1 MAEATTIIT
10 PIPNRTEETLSSSAE
25 ATTTMTITSINP
37 VIDSDVSVIQNEMS
51 IETTLSMKEEEE
63 SSSSS
68 SSSSSTDC
76 STTNVTEPPKDDQES
91 SPRALQHL
99 VLAAASDLLDVSPRS
114 MLMETPT
121 SQVGTPYSERKAN
134 ENATTS
140 ETPEAKEDNSK
151 PKGILRKPKYTVT
164 VPIVIDGTGDVSPT
178 TGNTI
183 YNNNHYRKNRNDF
196 DFDFSEIDRMVDNEN
211 DDFYSIENSGN
222 TTLLSMLWSLVVLP
236 VILLGYGGL
245 PYLVLAC
252 LVWTL
257 IFVARWFRRFLV
269 EEFSMRRNG
278 GLLDSNGMPIPPSVE
293 SPFHSKSLAAA
304 SGTTNLS
311 GILSSISPIA
321 GARSTKVRFEQGIKF
336 PERKL
341 LRQPIPRIQKPKAKP
356 RNNHKKPTSLFF
368 GSPEEETHSEGD
380 TWSLDS
386 LMVLRNYMKN
396 DNNNNN
402 GVDPTPI
409 SVMAPP
415 PPYPPTLSE
424 EEEAALQEKATTPT
438 YDGHSSG
445 DDADDEKDELP
456 ELFSSSS
463 DRCRRD
469 SFFPQEVIEE
479 EDTAY
484 ESRYGHTAS
493 IQLDD
498 DDENDEQP
506 IDDYFHEGLFGK
518 SDSSSP
524 TTSRNRRY
532 RRRKP
537 RDSLCFTFA
546 KKTVVPEGPSIPQCP
561 SDELEYLAEKIQEK
575 FEQAIVIEA
584 SSFEPT
590 TEQGSPQAL
599 SPVAF
604 HEAEGETQD
613 ESVEHEDDA
622 DATTTSL
629 TTGSWDS
636 EDASQP
642 LQELS
647 PIIAIDDEN
656 AEEEHT
662 DVSSLLA
669 EEDLSDNDDTPDLD
683 DDMKAAFR
691 ETEELL
697 SSFVESENIV
707 SHLCLISDEEDES
720 ITNDTIEE
728 VCSFDELEEPVAEEL
743 SIVNDLKILVDNAA
757 PKPINAELLSAD
769 KLVVAASVNVT
780 EQTEPEETSL
790 GTEDEP
796 EEESLPLNEEANA
809 CSNNETLQSPALSTY
824 YAEEDLVMDEEHFS
838 TIIDEV
844 LQKNDSKELP
854 ILQENVLASD
864 DDFPDFNVMQEI
876 SFDEE
881 SDDVECILS
890 PHAFKFDDEEPMF
903 RDRDPMAHFTFA
915 KTGITNFDE
924 NDKSTSNDLIVHE
937 VHTTPSNLQIE
948 MTVSDVDVECTL
960 SPLASE
966 DTDTNSSESDSDSE
980 DEFLVPTPP
989 KSPENKE
996 NLEKNQGFGT
1006 QKDKFFVDT
1015 STPAKGLEDMN
1026 LPWSPA
1032 FPRTVLSPTNQRPT
1046 RS

>member
-1 MAEATTIIT
+1 
-10 PIPNRTEETLSSSAE
+10 
-25 ATTTMTITSINP
+25 
-37 VIDSDVSVIQNEMS
+37 
-51 IETTLSMKEEEE
+51 
-63 SSSSS
+63 
-68 SSSSSTDC
+68 
-76 STTNVTEPPKDDQES
+76 
-91 SPRALQHL
+91 
-99 VLAAASDLLDVSPRS
+99 
-114 MLMETPT
+114 
-121 SQVGTPYSERKAN
+121 
-134 ENATTS
+134 
-140 ETPEAKEDNSK
+140 
-151 PKGILRKPKYTVT
+151 
-164 VPIVIDGTGDVSPT
+164 
-178 TGNTI
+178 
-183 YNNNHYRKNRNDF
+183 
-196 DFDFSEIDRMVDNEN
+196 
-211 DDFYSIENSGN
+211 
-222 TTLLSMLWSLVVLP
+222 
-236 VILLGYGGL
+236 
-245 PYLVLAC
+245 
-252 LVWTL
+252 
-257 IFVARWFRRFLV
+257 
-269 EEFSMRRNG
+269 MRRNG
-278 GLLDSNGMPIPPSVE
+278 GLLDSNAMTIPPSVE

-356 RNNHKKPTSLFF
+356 RNSHKKPTSLFF
-368 GSPEEETHSEGD
+368 GSPEEETYSEGD

-386 LMVLRNYMKN
+386 LIVLRNYMKN
-396 DNNNNN
+396 DSSNNN

-415 PPYPPTLSE
+415 PPYPPTLSK

-438 YDGHSSG
+438 DDGHSSG
-445 DDADDEKDELP
+445 DDADDENDEVQ
-456 ELFSSSS
+456 ELLSSSS
-463 DRCRRD
+463 NRRRRD
-469 SFFPQEVIEE
+469 SFFPQEVVEE

-493 IQLDD
+493 IQLDDD

-524 TTSRNRRY
+524 STSRNRRY

-590 TEQGSPQAL
+590 TEEDSPQAL
-599 SPVAF
+599 PPLTS
-604 HEAEGETQD
+604 HDIEGETQD
-613 ESVEHEDDA
+613 ESVEHEHDA

-629 TTGSWDS
+629 TTGSWDN
-636 EDASQP
+636 EDAFQP

-647 PIIAIDDEN
+647 PIIAVDDEN

-662 DVSSLLA
+662 DVSSPLVA
-669 EEDLSDNDDTPDLD
+669 EDLSDDDDMSDLD
-683 DDMKAAFR
+683 DDIKAAFR

-707 SHLCLISDEEDES
+707 SHLCFISDEEDAA
-720 ITNDTIEE
+720 ITNDAIEQE
-728 VCSFDELEEPVAEEL
+728 RSFDELDESVGDQL
-743 SIVNDLKILVDNAA
+743 SIVNDSKIFVDDAA
-757 PKPINAELLSAD
+757 PKPINVDLLSAD
-769 KLVVAASVNVT
+769 KLVIAASDNV
-780 EQTEPEETSL
+780 

-796 EEESLPLNEEANA
+796 GPECLPLNEEANA
-809 CSNNETLQSPALSTY
+809 FSNIETLQSPALSTY
-824 YAEEDLVMDEEHFS
+824 YAEDDLIMDEEHFS
-838 TIIDEV
+838 TIIDEAF
-844 LQKNDSKELP
+844 QKSDSEELP
-854 ILQENVLASD
+854 ILKENVLASD
-864 DDFPDFNVMQEI
+864 DDFPGFNVMQEI
-876 SFDEE
+876 SFDDG

-890 PHAFKFDDEEPMF
+890 PHAFKFDDDEPMF

-915 KTGITNFDE
+915 KTETTTFDE
-924 NDKSTSNDLIVHE
+924 NDKSTSNDLIVRE

-948 MTVSDVDVECTL
+948 MTASDVDVECIL

-980 DEFLVPTPP
+980 DESVVPPPP

-996 NLEKNQGFGT
+996 NLEEKPAFGT
-1006 QKDKFFVDT
+1006 QKDAFFVNT